1 MLDVSFF
8 LVFIKKF
15 QTRPV
20 RRKKMIRAFLKISP
34 LALTLFFII
43 LLSAAQET
51 SVTIA
56 PDMEYYYFDSE
67 GPPSFTLGADP
78 NAVICIE
85 LATEKKILIDVDNQT
100 DKNFFSSYY
109 GNNSIG
115 GEEIKTDNKGEASY
129 ELPKEAWEAL
139 AKGKF
144 IVRLYYRAY
153 VIEPSYDEDIE
164 DTVKWGT
171 LSAKNWE
178 DAPHVEVFKSQKV
191 AEGYDLMQNAKKYV
205 DEEDYVKAAA
215 EYLEAFKSW
224 EKLDFVYN
232 SATCYMNAAAE
243 RYDNYIDLGISGS
256 EITSQERKEVED
268 LVKKLRNLIP
278 EIREIK

>member
-1 MLDVSFF
+1 
-8 LVFIKKF
+8 
-15 QTRPV
+15 
-20 RRKKMIRAFLKISP
+20 MIRILLKISS
-34 LALTLFFII
+34 LILTLFFII
-43 LLSAAQET
+43 QIPVAQET
-51 SVTIA
+51 SVAIES
-56 PDMEYYYFDSE
+56 DREYIYFDTE
-67 GPPSFTLGADP
+67 GPPYFSIEADP

-85 LATEKKILIDVDNQT
+85 LATEKKILIDVDNQA

-115 GEEIKTDNKGEASY
+115 GEEIKTDSKGKSSY

-139 AKGKF
+139 AKGKNF
-144 IVRLYYRAY
+144 VLLYYRAY

-164 DTVKWGT
+164 DKIKWGT

-178 DAPHVEVFKSQKV
+178 NAPYVEIFKSKKI
-191 AEGYDLMQNAKKYV
+191 AEGYDHWQNAKKYV

-215 EYLEAFKSW
+215 EYFEAYKKWSN
-224 EKLDFVYN
+224 LDFVYN
-232 SATCYMNAAAE
+232 MGTCYMNAAAE
-243 RYDNYIDLGISGS
+243 SYNNYIDLGISGN

-278 EIREIK
+278 KIRELK